1 MSFFQRL
8 FRPNKPDNK
17 VSEAEVASVTEP
29 ASEVASGDDMPP
41 AALAR
46 EITGGVTRPLPPEPM
61 PIYDTQ
67 PGSNILFGQ
76 SSDQGMVRNN
86 NQDAALSL
94 LFTGAS
100 VDMHPPFAL
109 FIIADG
115 MGGHSFGEKAAAI
128 ATRTIASEVIN
139 QIYLPLIK
147 NADNGDAEQPTIAEI
162 LMQAFKKANEQIIK
176 SVKDGGTTATALVM
190 VGNLAHFAHVGDS
203 RAYLINQRGI
213 EQITRDHSLVQRL
226 IELNQLTLD
235 EAKEHSQRNVLYRAL
250 GQSVD
255 LEVDVQTRRMPP
267 ASNILLCSDGLWGWV
282 EEHNIQKTIQ
292 ETHDPQEA
300 CNKLIA
306 QANANG
312 GPDNITAILL
322 KMPSPVA

>member
-1 MSFFQRL
+1 
-8 FRPNKPDNK
+8 
-17 VSEAEVASVTEP
+17 
-29 ASEVASGDDMPP
+29 
-41 AALAR
+41 
-46 EITGGVTRPLPPEPM
+46 
-61 PIYDTQ
+61 
-67 PGSNILFGQ
+67 
-76 SSDQGMVRNN
+76 
-86 NQDAALSL
+86 
-94 LFTGAS
+94 
-100 VDMHPPFAL
+100 
-109 FIIADG
+109 
-115 MGGHSFGEKAAAI
+115 
-128 ATRTIASEVIN
+128 
-139 QIYLPLIK
+139 
-147 NADNGDAEQPTIAEI
+147 
-162 LMQAFKKANEQIIK
+162 
-176 SVKDGGTTATALVM
+176 M